1 MDNDDENML
10 CLSVNSTVQSYP
22 AAQTSEDDENYDSD
36 RIVDNSSSR
45 LCSLQSEASGEQ
57 RKRLKGGG
65 HKIKYADLDDPST
78 IRHEKITFKK
88 LFRQGANL
96 STELK
101 HEAPSIKWYRRFMIR
116 HRLSLQRPKRNQK
129 IPLIET
135 HEHATL
141 FYDYLREASKWG
153 PKRGPMGAFVPR
165 DVCNFDESPVALFG
179 DQTKRSMNYVNVDN
193 EVEGNICSKVKDGN
207 PKLLIT
213 YSCNSH
219 LNPLVKQSLRQR
231 SVVIAIIPKGCT
243 QYLQLLDTRA
253 CSNFKIHYFNAAEE
267 FIEKNGPRNKLKLNA
282 AQSRIIC
289 TRLTWEAWR
298 RTLNSIVYHHF
309 LTSLVCVVDWPGFTE
324 IGYTWT
330 DCSIVSPRT
339 LHGYIY
345 DPNKESQ
352 IQPND
357 HDDDIQNHIAN
368 EANLANQQHIQVMLK
383 NGGKQL
389 KLDELWKK

>member
-193 EVEGNICSKVKDGN
+193 EVEGNICSKRFATVILTIFPERNDRIGPVLLFRGKGRVSDKEMKDGN

-213 YSCNSH
+213 DSCNSH
-219 LNPLVKQSLRQR
+219 LNPQVKQSLRQK

-243 QYLQLLDTRA
+243 QYLELLDTLVF
-253 CSNFKIHYFNAAEE
+253 SNFKIHYFNAAEE

-298 RTLNSIVYHHF
+298 RTLNSID
-309 LTSLVCVVDWPGFTE
+309 LKKGFTE

-339 LHGYIY
+339 LPGYIY
-345 DPNKESQ
+345 DPNKESK
-352 IQPND
+352 IQPN
-357 HDDDIQNHIAN
+357 
-368 EANLANQQHIQVMLK
+368 
-383 NGGKQL
+383 
-389 KLDELWKK
+389 